1 MSRYWLLAIGGG
13 AASVLIYSLAG
24 TVPGGLIFAYFTA
37 LPLYLVG
44 LGLGLSAGATA
55 GVAATVGIWLPGGG
69 VTAMVFLVVTALPV
83 VVFVRQALL
92 SRNDAQGNQVWYP
105 AGNMA
110 FTLCVIGGLIYS
122 AIALWLSFMPDGFE
136 GTVRSFTEGMADTLL
151 TQSAAEFRDVFVGK
165 IAPILPG
172 FAVASWLIMNVIN
185 AALAQ
190 GLLTRFQHNY
200 RPTPEIASMELPHW
214 LPLAAVSAAATVM
227 GLLMPGS
234 LGYYGTNL
242 AIILFIPFFF
252 IGLAVVHT
260 LCRKKSI
267 GPFLLIMFY
276 GMLIIFG
283 RLIIFVA
290 ALGLIEQWVGL
301 RRRFT

>member
-24 TVPGGLIFAYFTA
+24 ALPGGLIFAYFTA

-44 LGLGLSAGATA
+44 LSLGATAGATA

-69 VTAMVFLVVTALPV
+69 ITAMVFLVVTALPV
-83 VVFVRQALL
+83 MVFVRQALL
-92 SRNDAQGNQVWYP
+92 SRNDAQGNPVWYP
-105 AGNMA
+105 AGNMVV
-110 FTLCVIGGLIYS
+110 TLCVLGALIYS
-122 AIALWLSFMPDGFE
+122 GIALWLSIRPEGFE
-136 GTVRSFTEGMADTLL
+136 GSVRAFTVMMAESLL
-151 TQSAAEFRDVFVGK
+151 TQRTAELRDVFVGK

-172 FAVASWLIMNVIN
+172 FAVASWLIMNVVN

-190 GLLTRFQHNY
+190 GVLSRFQHNY
-200 RPTPEIASMELPHW
+200 RPSPEVASMELPYW
-214 LPLAAVSAAATVM
+214 LPLAAVTAGATAM
-227 GLLMPGS
+227 GLLLPGS
-234 LGYYGTNL
+234 LGYFGTNL

-252 IGLAVVHT
+252 VGLAVAHT
-260 LCRKKSI
+260 WCRNKPA
-267 GPFLLIMFY
+267 GPFLLILIY
-276 GMLIIFG
+276 VLLIIFD

>member
-24 TVPGGLIFAYFTA
+24 MLPGGLFFAYFTA

-44 LGLGLSAGATA
+44 LSLGLAAAATA

-69 VTAMVFLVVTALPV
+69 ATAMVFLTITVLPA

-92 SRNDAQGNQVWYP
+92 SHNDTQGNQVWYP
-105 AGNMA
+105 AGNMVFILCMLGA
-110 FTLCVIGGLIYS
+110 TLYS
-122 AIALWLSFMPDGFE
+122 AAALWLSFLPDGFE
-136 GTVRSFTEGMADTLL
+136 GSVRGFTEGMAETLL
-151 TQSAAEFRDVFVGK
+151 TQSAAQFRDAFVMK

-190 GLLTRFQHNY
+190 GLLSRMQHNA
-200 RPTPEIASMELPHW
+200 RPSPEIVSMELPYW
-214 LPLAAVSAAATVM
+214 FPLAAATAAATAA
-227 GLLMPGS
+227 GLLLDGS
-234 LGYYGTNL
+234 IGYFGSNL

-252 IGLAVVHT
+252 VGLAVVHT
-260 LCRKKSI
+260 LCRKKPA
-267 GPFLLIMFY
+267 GAFLLILFY
-276 GMLIIFG
+276 GMLIIFD

>member
-24 TVPGGLIFAYFTA
+24 ALPGGLFFAYFTA

-44 LGLGLSAGATA
+44 LSLGLTAAATA
-55 GVAATVGIWLPGGG
+55 GVAATVGVWIPGGG
-69 VTAMVFLVVTALPV
+69 VTAMVFLVVTAMPAI
-83 VVFVRQALL
+83 VFIRQALM
-92 SRNDAQGNQVWYP
+92 SRNDTQGNPVWYP
-105 AGNMA
+105 AGNMV
-110 FTLCVIGGLIYS
+110 FTLCILGALLYS
-122 AIALWLSFMPDGFE
+122 GAALWLSFLPDGFE
-136 GTVRSFTEGMADTLL
+136 GSVESFTEGMAESLL
-151 TQSAAEFRDVFVGK
+151 AQSAAEYRDLFVAK

-172 FAVASWLIMNVIN
+172 FAVASWLIMNLFN
-185 AALAQ
+185 ALLAQ
-190 GLLTRFQHNY
+190 GILKRFQQNY
-200 RPTPEIASMELPHW
+200 RPSPKIALMELPHW
-214 LPLAAVSAAATVM
+214 IPLAAVTAAATTAGM
-227 GLLMPGS
+227 LLPDS
-234 LGYYGTNL
+234 VGYYGANL

-260 LCRKKSI
+260 MCRNKPA
-267 GPFLLIMFY
+267 GPFLLILFY
-276 GMLIIFG
+276 GMLIIFD